1 MQLTTGEAPHCT
13 SPHRTS
19 YHTTKHHIT
28 PRHTTPLRRAC
39 CPQLIRL
46 RASSPAM
53 VEAPSNTRSAS
64 SGCWRPLAK
73 MLVNT
78 CQGWPSPPKRHRES
92 QRTFVLHVFFL
103 FVHCSLSSD
112 ETALHPPVLVRT
124 ARASPK
130 PLGLILGITAVVI
143 GQFWVIL
150 YHWLHRENYFGER
163 LPIQIE
169 GAPTYV
175 TLLFVCQR
183 PCGC

>member
-1 MQLTTGEAPHCT
+1 MFGSGSYRCLWCSLGTIRTHRCFQKIGGLMQLTTGEASHCT

-64 SGCWRPLAK
+64 SGRWRPLAK

-78 CQGWPSPPKRHRES
+78 HQGWPSPPKRHSES
-92 QRTFVLHVFFL
+92 QRTFVLFFSFSFSFL
-103 FVHCSLSSD
+103 FTAHCRL
-112 ETALHPPVLVRT
+112 T
-124 ARASPK
+124 
-130 PLGLILGITAVVI
+130 
-143 GQFWVIL
+143 
-150 YHWLHRENYFGER
+150 R
-163 LPIQIE
+163 LPC
-169 GAPTYV
+169 
-175 TLLFVCQR
+175 TLLFWR
-183 PCGC
+183 APLALALSRLGLF